1 MTDQKKGQPNK
12 ASPEKTHVENTSGTA
27 QRARLLERLQAGPI
41 DTFTAIRELNIV
53 RPGARINEL
62 RSLGHKILTHRLTL
76 TDDQGRS
83 HQGMALYYLSTNPP
97 AQVTA

>member
-1 MTDQKKGQPNK
+1 MNKKKADQQ
-12 ASPEKTHVENTSGTA
+12 ASHKNTRVENTSGTA

-53 RPGARINEL
+53 RPGARIKEL
-62 RSLGHKILTHRLTL
+62 RGPGHKILTRRLTL
-76 TDDQGRS
+76 TDDQART

-97 AQVTA
+97 ARVTA